1 MSTNPSIRLGG
12 ERESGRWPRRRA
24 KSRSIFVPEWKK
36 RGIHDGIFILFTHPR
51 STLLLSRERALYWP
65 VIDDRESR
73 RRYAAATQNQTK
85 RDQPFV
91 QLLFYIITQPF
102 IFLWMA
108 SRLRSINA
116 QIRVNSS
123 LFNAPPTDFYVHP
136 CSTTTSTQRSLTG
149 QPSRTK
155 RISEKRHGTV
165 CTIHGWGREAAGQ
178 SLVQTVTFSRNLVH
192 AGTRRYTTLL
202 SPWRSFGED
211 AGGHRV
217 STTQWRP
224 ARYIVVSLKW
234 KVSSFPG
241 FSGALRSTVTAALR
255 EEWLWGR
262 APALERAHVHV
273 VHTINTIAM
282 SGTPAAKGSHE
293 RCQKRACS
301 WRRGHPR
308 RRYWYPMDVCAAL
321 PSLTLV
327 ASTSPLSLPPPP
339 LHLPLSLPL
348 PPSLALRLSFVPRRS
363 ASSQLIVAEPAQA
376 SRRFDIETSLLG
388 CVSHAASTR
397 IVLLS
402 WSPLSRSGHAATLR
416 AKRRII
422 GIVHDTEW
430 SIIRDG

>member
-1 MSTNPSIRLGG
+1 M
-12 ERESGRWPRRRA
+12 
-24 KSRSIFVPEWKK
+24 
-36 RGIHDGIFILFTHPR
+36 
-51 STLLLSRERALYWP
+51 
-65 VIDDRESR
+65 
-73 RRYAAATQNQTK
+73 
-85 RDQPFV
+85 
-91 QLLFYIITQPF
+91 
-102 IFLWMA
+102 FLWMA

-149 QPSRTK
+149 QPSRMK
-155 RISEKRHGTV
+155 RISEKRHGT
-165 CTIHGWGREAAGQ
+165 CTIHRWGREAAGQ

-255 EEWLWGR
+255 EEWSWGR

-376 SRRFDIETSLLG
+376 SRRSDIETSLLG

-402 WSPLSRSGHAATLR
+402 WPPLSRSGHAAMLR
-416 AKRRII
+416 AKRGII